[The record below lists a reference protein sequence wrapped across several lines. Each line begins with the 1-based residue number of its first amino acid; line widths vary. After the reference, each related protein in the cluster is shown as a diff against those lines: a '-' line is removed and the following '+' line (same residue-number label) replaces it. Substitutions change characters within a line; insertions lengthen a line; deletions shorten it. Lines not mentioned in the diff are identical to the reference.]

1 MAKKVIVEK
10 ETGEKYASKA
20 AMKAHEK
27 MEGPKMRKMEKMMSA
42 KKGKK
47 C

>member
-20 AMKAHEK
+20 AMKEHESK
-27 MEGPKMRKMEKMMSA
+27 ESKGMQQREALRFGRKM
-42 KKGKK
+42 KK
-47 C
+47 